1 MKSLL
6 KTLPWLPVSTEW
18 KQSPSLDLLPVW
30 LFLVPLNITAMLT
43 GTVCALCF
51 SHHWTWLFS
60 LLHASPALNLSSH
73 FTVLFQPSEII
84 KIITIFY
91 ILTMSLVY
99 HLNILLFLYFPL
111 SLTDIKWYVCTHM
124 NTYTQIIEIHTHT
137 HTHSLLKLQ
146 CGRSHSHA
154 QTHSNTGTLLGHEL
168 GKHTPW
174 MTFFLNS

>member
-51 SHHWTWLFS
+51 SHHRTWLFS

-137 HTHSLLKLQ
+137 HTHIVYSNYNVADHI
-146 CGRSHSHA
+146 R
-154 QTHSNTGTLLGHEL
+154 TH
-168 GKHTPW
+168 KHTQTQALYW
-174 MTFFLNS
+174 VMS